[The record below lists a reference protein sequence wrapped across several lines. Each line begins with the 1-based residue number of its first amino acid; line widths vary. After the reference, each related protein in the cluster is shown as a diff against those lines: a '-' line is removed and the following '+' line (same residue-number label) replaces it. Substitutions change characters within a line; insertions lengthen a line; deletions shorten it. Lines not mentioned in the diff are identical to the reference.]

1 MVITGALNPQLLIV
15 KLRAIKSLCRPD
27 KKSTIAFGRCL
38 ALIFFF
44 APSRPF
50 ALTNALFLITVSL
63 QCKPLPLAPL
73 QFTPFTLL
81 FVFLSSSPSL
91 IPPFFPFFS
100 SLSFNFALLRSVE
113 PSWRSV
119 KCIICD
125 LMSRWASR
133 LLSLC
138 TQRA

>member
-50 ALTNALFLITVSL
+50 ALTNALFVRVQAASS
-63 QCKPLPLAPL
+63 C
-73 QFTPFTLL
+73 PFAVHTIHSVVC
-81 FVFLSSSPSL
+81 FSL
-91 IPPFFPFFS
+91 IISLSDSPFFFPFFS